1 MTLRLQRIGDQ
12 HTRDHYH
19 LTAEDE
25 CYFFGELTRGQDYTS
40 PTKSL
45 ISNLKKKRGA
55 AGYQYKAPAI
65 QQAGNMFR
73 SAIAATAWD
82 TLTFVPVPPSR
93 CHGDPAYD
101 DRMVRVLQQMAQG
114 VNADFREL
122 VLQTA
127 SYQAS
132 HESGDDRIKLDDLI
146 ALYAIN
152 EARAA
157 PEPTSILVVDD
168 VLTSGCHYR
177 AVKAVLLERFPRAR
191 IRGLFIARRAFP
203 DAADDF
209 AAL

>member
-12 HTRDHYH
+12 HRRDHYH

-65 QQAGNMFR
+65 QQAAGMFR
-73 SAIAATAWD
+73 SAISATAWS
-82 TLTFVPVPPSR
+82 TLTFVPIPPSR
-93 CHGDPAYD
+93 CHGDPGYD

-114 VNADFREL
+114 VGADVREL

-127 SYQAS
+127 NYQAS
-132 HESGDDRIKLDDLI
+132 HESGNDRIKLDELI
-146 ALYAIN
+146 ALYRIN
-152 EARAA
+152 ENCAA
-157 PEPTSILVVDD
+157 PTPSSIMIVDD

-177 AVKAVLLERFPRAR
+177 ATKAVLLERFPGVA
-191 IRGLFIARRAFP
+191 IWGLFIARRALP
-203 DAADDF
+203 SAADVFSD
-209 AAL
+209 L